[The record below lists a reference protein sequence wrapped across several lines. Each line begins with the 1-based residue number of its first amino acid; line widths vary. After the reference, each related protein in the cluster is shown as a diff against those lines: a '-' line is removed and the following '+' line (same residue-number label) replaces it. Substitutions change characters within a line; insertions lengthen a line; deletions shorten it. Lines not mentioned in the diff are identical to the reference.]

1 MDVPASLYWWY
12 KVVRTPA
19 FLDPL
24 LQDFEPRSQF
34 LKLAGNPVLSM
45 PDTEREKGVL
55 IRILMMFTL
64 ATAHSSPLSPVSL
77 TRGDDRR
84 F

>member
-1 MDVPASLYWWY
+1 MFQRSLYWWY
-12 KVVRTPA
+12 KVVRTPT
-19 FLDPL
+19 FPDPL

-55 IRILMMFTL
+55 IRYFDDVYPRDGSFISCL
-64 ATAHSSPLSPVSL
+64 ACITNSG
-77 TRGDDRR
+77 R
-84 F
+84 